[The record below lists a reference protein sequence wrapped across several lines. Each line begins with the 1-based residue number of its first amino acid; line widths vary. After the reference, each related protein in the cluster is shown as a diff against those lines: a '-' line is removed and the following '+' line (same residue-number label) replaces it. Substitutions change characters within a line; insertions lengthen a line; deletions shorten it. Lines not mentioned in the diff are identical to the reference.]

1 MTSPRYR
8 LLALT
13 LLLFCGSP
21 THAHEVRPAY
31 LQLTEVAPEQF
42 AVLWKQP
49 VLDNRRLPLE
59 PQLPEECATQGSIT
73 PERTPAALLER
84 WQIRCDL
91 RSGSITVTGLTRT
104 LTDVLVSIDYLE
116 GDDHRFV
123 LKPDQPTQDLSADTP
138 GLWSYLTIG
147 VEHLLFGIDHILF
160 VVALVLYIQGLWPL
174 LKTITAFTLAHS
186 ITLAISVLGLV
197 SVPQAP
203 VEAIIALSI
212 VFLARE
218 LLLPVEHRS
227 ALTMRSPWIMAFGFG
242 LLHGFGFAGAL
253 ADIGLPREQL
263 AGALLLFNIG
273 IELGQLLVVALMLG
287 VAWLLRRVL
296 QTSQQ
301 GFGWPQ
307 TSPVT
312 FPAALIL
319 GSIAAYWTIDRILLI
334 V

>member
-1 MTSPRYR
+1 MPARGTV
-8 LLALT
+8 LALLT
-13 LLLFCGSP
+13 LLLWGNMAE
-21 THAHEVRPAY
+21 AHEVRPAY
-31 LQLTEVAPEQF
+31 LQLTEVQPEQF

-59 PQLPEECATQGSIT
+59 PQLPEPCTTLGAIT

-84 WQIRCDL
+84 WQVRCDL
-91 RSGSITVTGLTRT
+91 RSGSIAVTGLTRT
-104 LTDVLVSIDYLE
+104 LTDVLVSVDYLE

-123 LKPDQPTQDLSADTP
+123 LKPDQPTQDLSATTP
-138 GLWSYLTIG
+138 GLWSYLAIG

-174 LKTITAFTLAHS
+174 LKTITAFTVAHS
-186 ITLAISVLGLV
+186 ITLAVSVLSLL

-218 LLLPVEHRS
+218 LLLPRERRS
-227 ALTMRSPWIMAFGFG
+227 HLTMRSPWIMAFGFG

-263 AGALLLFNIG
+263 AGALLLFNLG
-273 IELGQLLVVALMLG
+273 IELGQLLVVALMLAAG
-287 VAWLLRRVL
+287 WLLGKMLR
-296 QTSQQ
+296 QPNQ

-307 TSPVT
+307 SSPVT